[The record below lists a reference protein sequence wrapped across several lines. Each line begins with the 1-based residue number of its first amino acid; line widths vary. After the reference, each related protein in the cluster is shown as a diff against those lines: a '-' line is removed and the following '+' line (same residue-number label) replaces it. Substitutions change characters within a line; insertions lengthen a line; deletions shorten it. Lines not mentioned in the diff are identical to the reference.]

1 MGPWAAWDGIRY
13 GGWSFMI
20 LDVPSHPG
28 HSVILSTYVSVLWKA
43 HKPQEQIFHG
53 VNLNRCHF
61 VTLILVALL
70 G

>member
-1 MGPWAAWDGIRY
+1 
-13 GGWSFMI
+13 MI
-20 LDVPSHPG
+20 LDVPSNPG

-70 G
+70 D